1 METSL
6 SNNSKLSG
14 LASVAF
20 NGKSYYY
27 SINVFELAPT
37 WFRKCKV
44 SGTWRQRQVI
54 NQKLAKVG
62 SYHFFRQ
69 DAKTKQWTPSDG
81 TSNKVDKLFLT
92 KEYLLKIPEI
102 IGDETPIVDASGIE
116 LAPDVLQLEEREM
129 FKDTAG
135 NIVEVEVRGERD
147 RKKCFFR
154 VEDVARAF
162 ELPEFDHTLR
172 RDRGYQEDLHYKYFM
187 VKKGVNDPF
196 CVNNNSGM
204 QKGLFLTWSGLL
216 KVIYSSRAGT
226 AERYREW
233 ADEILFVAQMGTHI
247 DRSMLADRIHYN
259 VFTWSGLYLIKIAP
273 VSGVRHKVAFADHI
287 GDDACIYKFGR
298 GEDIAK
304 RFVAHVND
312 PVYADLGHE
321 LQIVHACFI
330 PEVFLVEAE
339 RLLRERVY
347 PSYGQQ
353 HRGKLEL
360 ITLNN
365 NQLNEVKKI
374 YQELHANYTGQMS
387 DKSEYINNLHRDIWS
402 LQVEKAEA
410 EANLQVEKAKAEANL
425 QVEKAKAEAN
435 LQVEKAKT
443 DTTHA
448 QHISELKDNVR
459 VMEIELAELQQRSA
473 YQTDLIK
480 ELRGRLEDKDC
491 IISCLKKQ

>member
-1 METSL
+1 
-6 SNNSKLSG
+6 
-14 LASVAF
+14 
-20 NGKSYYY
+20 
-27 SINVFELAPT
+27 
-37 WFRKCKV
+37 
-44 SGTWRQRQVI
+44 
-54 NQKLAKVG
+54 
-62 SYHFFRQ
+62 
-69 DAKTKQWTPSDG
+69 
-81 TSNKVDKLFLT
+81 
-92 KEYLLKIPEI
+92 
-102 IGDETPIVDASGIE
+102 
-116 LAPDVLQLEEREM
+116 
-129 FKDTAG
+129 
-135 NIVEVEVRGERD
+135 
-147 RKKCFFR
+147 
-154 VEDVARAF
+154 
-162 ELPEFDHTLR
+162 
-172 RDRGYQEDLHYKYFM
+172 
-187 VKKGVNDPF
+187 
-196 CVNNNSGM
+196 M
-204 QKGLFLTWSGLL
+204 QKALFLTWSGLL
-216 KVIYSSRAGT
+216 NVIYNSRSGT
-226 AERYREW
+226 AKRYREW

-347 PSYGQQ
+347 PSYGQP

-360 ITLNN
+360 ITLNS
-365 NQLNEVKKI
+365 NQLNDVKKI

-435 LQVEKAKT
+435 LQVEKEKAEANLQVEKEKAEANLQVEKAKAEANLQVEKAKAEANLQVEKAKT
-443 DTTHA
+443 EATHA